1 MSKEQLEAIAEG
13 YGVKNVKKLDAEHL
27 AYSILD
33 SQATVESLKPAPEK
47 PAQRKRGRPR
57 KSEPAQAAEPKAEEA
72 PKPAKPAKPA
82 ETEQPRK
89 EEAAS
94 SKTGKKGRSRTKTAA
109 KAEPAPVE
117 AAPAGEPASVKYYTV
132 DGKQTLNPQ
141 GITIKVESWANGYV
155 KVSKI
160 VK

>member
-1 MSKEQLEAIAEG
+1 M
-13 YGVKNVKKLDAEHL
+13 NVTAGFGSVDKA
-27 AYSILD
+27 
-33 SQATVESLKPAPEK
+33 SLVI
-47 PAQRKRGRPR
+47 
-57 KSEPAQAAEPKAEEA
+57 
-72 PKPAKPAKPA
+72 
-82 ETEQPRK
+82 
-89 EEAAS
+89 
-94 SKTGKKGRSRTKTAA
+94 TGKADNFDYA
-109 KAEPAPVE
+109 KAAAAIDELIATSIDTVE